1 MDSHVIFYK
10 VSTAILIIGL
20 VIISIGGIASPQ
32 STSSVDMVISGFSM
46 VGAGILFILCINF
59 HNSTIFSN
67 SGGEHTNMAVA
78 MRFLSQLMTFISR
91 SSPYLATIGIV
102 TWLIFMFS
110 NNRNILSDNNVAPVF
125 YTYFFVSYLCILIE
139 SIGIMR
145 LTPDNIKPPQSSYL
159 WNIFLLFITLNI
171 FSNITMQIILT
182 NYVTQG

>member
-20 VIISIGGIASPQ
+20 VIISIGGVATPQ
-32 STSSVDMVISGFSM
+32 SVSSIDMIISGFSM

-67 SGGEHTNMAVA
+67 GGSEHTNVI
-78 MRFLSQLMTFISR
+78 MRFLSQLMTFITR

-110 NNRNILSDNNVAPVF
+110 NNRDILSDNNVAPIF

-145 LTPDNIKPPQSSYL
+145 LTPDNIKPLQSSYL
-159 WNIFLLFITLNI
+159 WNVILLFITLNI